1 MTYLYV
7 KVKDKKLEVFLKS
20 LDDME
25 DVEVVEVERPE
36 TKEEKADRENH
47 ALRRAWNPNDR

>member
-20 LDDME
+20 LDEME
-25 DVEVVEVERPE
+25 DVEVVEVETE
-36 TKEEKADRENH
+36 MTKEEKTDRENH

>member
-25 DVEVVEVERPE
+25 DVEVVEVETE
-36 TKEEKADRENH
+36 MTKEQKTDRENH
-47 ALRRAWNPNDR
+47 ALRRAWNPYDR